1 MAFFQYLNFDGVD
14 LPLPD
19 SYEVDM
25 TDKEADSGGETEAG
39 TTQRDVVR
47 TGVITI
53 SVSFSVTQ
61 KWLRLLTGYKQQEKI
76 RVGFFDPET
85 ASVRQTEMYVE
96 GFKAKLKKDTSY
108 KGLWIVSFIL
118 TYELKVLNKKNNP
131 FVWIYGIFKL
141 QHLRKI

>member
-25 TDKEADSGGETEAG
+25 SDKEAESGGETEAG
-39 TTQRDVVR
+39 TVQRDVVR
-47 TGVITI
+47 TGVVTI

-61 KWLRLLTGYKQQEKI
+61 KWLKLLTEFKQREKLQV
-76 RVGFFDPET
+76 RFFDPET
-85 ASVRQTEMYVE
+85 VSQKAAEMYVD

-108 KGLWIVSFIL
+108 KGLWTVSFNL
-118 TYELKVLNKKNNP
+118 KEL
-131 FVWIYGIFKL
+131 
-141 QHLRKI
+141 

>member
-25 TDKEADSGGETEAG
+25 ADKEADSGGETEAG
-39 TTQRDVVR
+39 TVQRDVVR
-47 TGVITI
+47 TGVVTI

-76 RVGFFDPET
+76 RVGFFDPGDCKCET
-85 ASVRQTEMYVE
+85 DGNVCGRIQ
-96 GFKAKLKKDTSY
+96 GKA
-108 KGLWIVSFIL
+108 
-118 TYELKVLNKKNNP
+118 
-131 FVWIYGIFKL
+131 
-141 QHLRKI
+141 